1 MREEKVQGIPLKI
14 SLSSLQANYVCWES
28 LMNSRRAI
36 GGRTIGNL
44 NYFYCQATYVRF
56 LLNALHSE
64 GKGLRFQLRRV
75 QF

>member
-36 GGRTIGNL
+36 GGRTIGDL
-44 NYFYCQATYVRF
+44 NYFTAR
-56 LLNALHSE
+56 LLMFAA
-64 GKGLRFQLRRV
+64 F
-75 QF
+75 